1 MVKLVALVLVSLTAV
16 ASAEALQPD
25 EYVEAEPE
33 PNPAFNMFGFRFSAG
48 ALPID
53 GSHTVVLSVGL
64 GVEHPVFKKTRVF
77 GDYEWLWLS
86 RVDERDINSVVP
98 RPERH
103 GNGHRTSLGLRRELV
118 GKRLGSTVRMFI
130 DGEVG
135 ANVALVN
142 DNMTGVAFLPG
153 ALGGLRFGYDVYSRS
168 DSSPSRTF
176 EAEVLVRAIAIQHG
190 AGALL
195 GVGMFWGN

>member
-1 MVKLVALVLVSLTAV
+1 MKRLVAL
-16 ASAEALQPD
+16 D
-25 EYVEAEPE
+25 EGRFGLITWLRRRWCPLGER
-33 PNPAFNMFGFRFSAG
+33 PAW
-48 ALPID
+48 IVQD
-53 GSHTVVLSVGL
+53 
-64 GVEHPVFKKTRVF
+64 
-77 GDYEWLWLS
+77 DYEWLWLS